1 MSNKALIIIDM
12 INEYLTSGGLV
23 YCDKC
28 REIIPN
34 IKKCINISHDN
45 NIPVIYV
52 NTNLKGNNDIMVKK
66 WGLHAVEGSFGA
78 QVVDELKPNNDD
90 IIVKKKGYDG
100 FFNTELHNILREK
113 KVKTIIITGIH
124 THVCVL
130 FTAVGAFERG
140 YNVIT
145 IEDCITTGY
154 LPNHETRLRF
164 FKTHIGDLITTEQWI
179 NKLRE

>member
-1 MSNKALIIIDM
+1 MSNQALLIIDM
-12 INEYLTSGGLV
+12 LNEYLTPTGLV

-34 IKKCINISHDN
+34 IKACIEEAHEN
-45 NIPVIYV
+45 NIDVIYL
-52 NTNLKGNNDIMVKK
+52 NTSLNDNNDIMVKK
-66 WGLHAVEGSFGA
+66 WGLHAVEGSVGA
-78 QVVDELKPNNDD
+78 QVIEELKPENHDL
-90 IIVKKKGYDG
+90 IVKKKGYDG
-100 FFNTELHNILREK
+100 FFDTDLHNILTARNT
-113 KVKTIIITGIH
+113 KTVVITGIH

-145 IEDCITTGY
+145 LDNCITTGY

-164 FKTHIGDLITTEQWI
+164 FKTHIGNITNSSEWI
-179 NKLRE
+179 ASLS